1 MNPLIQAASDHSLLI
16 SLGERISPAIHQHV
30 LRLTLLLRGRRE
42 ILNLHPGYASVL
54 LTFDPL
60 KIPHAALEE
69 LVRDLLADAGQLE
82 PPPARTVEIPV
93 RYGGECGPD
102 LAEVARLNGL
112 APEEVVRIH
121 SSADY
126 LVYFLGFAPG
136 FPYLGGMPESIA
148 APRLAA
154 PRKLVAAGSV
164 AIGGSQT
171 GIYPAASPGGWRII
185 GRTPLELF
193 RPDREPLTLLEM
205 GDRVRFVPVR

>member
-16 SLGERISPAIHQHV
+16 SLGDRISPPIHRDV
-30 LRLTLLLRGRRE
+30 LRLTLLLRGGRE
-42 ILNLHPGYASVL
+42 VLNVHPGYASVL

-60 KIPHAALEE
+60 KISHAALEE
-69 LVRDLLADAGQLE
+69 LVRNLLADADQLE
-82 PPPARTVEIPV
+82 PPPARAVEIPV

-148 APRLAA
+148 APRLAT
-154 PRKLVAAGSV
+154 PRKLVPAGSV

-205 GDRVRFVPVR
+205 GDHVRFVPAG